1 MAADTARDTRADKAA
16 GAARADK
23 AAGAA
28 RVDRADKAAGAARV
42 DRAVI
47 IIVVITMDS
56 ITGRVTRIMDR
67 VMAVILTGI
76 MALAGAV
83 QGMYV
88 VTCGVQIHSVNVWEV
103 ICAVAFKD
111 KGSSMGRHT
120 YGTCGNFNSFK
131 RCY

>member
-1 MAADTARDTRADKAA
+1 VVTARDTRMVIIT
-16 GAARADK
+16 
-23 AAGAA
+23 AA
-28 RVDRADKAAGAARV
+28 RVAILMVVTITEVITAVMPRAAILM
-42 DRAVI
+42 VI
-47 IIVVITMDS
+47 IIMDS

>member
-1 MAADTARDTRADKAA
+1 MAADTARDTRAA
-16 GAARADK
+16 GAARVDRADK

-28 RVDRADKAAGAARV
+28 RVDRAAGAARV